1 MKGVISQA
9 MQMSKERLS
18 EYLDDY
24 PLVQAITLKQYI
36 DDARKKLHDAMGI
49 MRETDVSDSAVTEV
63 QSKYD
68 KYTKISKNY
77 GLFIEDNWGV
87 RWQDEDF
94 IRKHIPSQC

>member
-36 DDARKKLHDAMGI
+36 DDARKKLHLSLI
-49 MRETDVSDSAVTEV
+49 N
-63 QSKYD
+63 
-68 KYTKISKNY
+68 I
-77 GLFIEDNWGV
+77 
-87 RWQDEDF
+87 
-94 IRKHIPSQC
+94 